1 MTGASGFIGSHLTE
15 RLLELGC
22 DVKAFV
28 RYDKGIKTGMISA
41 LPKELR
47 DRITVVAGDV
57 RNPDALRSAAK
68 GMDVIFHLAAIVS
81 IPYSYVN
88 PREVVET
95 NVLGT
100 MNALIAAMENNVEKI
115 VTTST
120 SEVYGTAQY
129 VPIDEKHPLQGQSPY
144 SASKIGAD
152 KVAESFYRSFDVPVA
167 TIRPF
172 NQYGP
177 RQSARAVIPTIIT
190 QALTGK
196 TIKLGS
202 LTPTRDF
209 TFVLDTVDA
218 FISIA
223 ESPKTAGEVIN
234 IGTGTE
240 TSIGDLAEKIIKI
253 VDEDGRKGI
262 SVVSE
267 DTRKRP
273 TKSEVNRLLADVT
286 KAKNLIG
293 WRPKTT
299 LGNGLRITT
308 KWMSESLHSY
318 RPKTYEI

>member
-1 MTGASGFIGSHLTE
+1 
-15 RLLELGC
+15 
-22 DVKAFV
+22 
-28 RYDKGIKTGMISA
+28 
-41 LPKELR
+41 
-47 DRITVVAGDV
+47 VAGDI
-57 RNPDALRSAAK
+57 RNPDALRNAAK
-68 GMDVIFHLAAIVS
+68 GVDVIFHLAAIVS

-152 KVAESFYRSFDVPVA
+152 KIVESFYRSFDTPVA

-196 TIKLGS
+196 TIRLGS

-223 ESPKTAGEVIN
+223 ESPKTVGEVIN

-240 TSIGDLAEKIIKI
+240 ISIGNLAEKIIKI

-267 DTRKRP
+267 DKRKRP
-273 TKSEVNRLLADVT
+273 KKSEVNRLLADIT

-293 WRPKTT
+293 WQPKTS
-299 LGNGLRITT
+299 LDKGLKITT
-308 KWMSESLHSY
+308 DWISESLQSY